1 VPKPDKPERDPK
13 TGLSGNYKLQIPNYK
28 KITNSKP
35 QITNNKQERL
45 RKEGKKRK
53 S

>member
-1 VPKPDKPERDPK
+1 MSIF
-13 TGLSGNYKLQIPNYK
+13 LKLQNTNHK
-28 KITNSKP
+28 SQANSKP

-45 RKEGKKRK
+45 TKEGKKRK